1 MKYTRGE
8 AKEFT
13 AEHLK
18 GIWAANLTPF
28 AEDLSVDEAG
38 FRANLRHWIDDLGIA
53 GLFVCGKQAEFFSMS
68 LDERKRQFEIV
79 MEEVGGR
86 AARYYLFTTGAYRY
100 VVLDRSGDAREP
112 RTGCLFVYRSLA
124 RIRAEPIRRV
134 PSDTAAGSEAGS
146 CDIDIGAKIERWLAQ
161 PE

>member
-13 AEHLK
+13 AENLR

-28 AEDLSVDEAG
+28 SEDLSVDEAG

-79 MEEVGGR
+79 MEEVGDR
-86 AARYYLFTTGAYRY
+86 AGTMLSCSDENIDT
-100 VVLDRSGDAREP
+100 VLDLAKLAPEARRLFEALPQGPATLSPEALGRTLLEP
-112 RTGCLFVYRSLA
+112 HPSWMT
-124 RIRAEPIRRV
+124 RIEVEWLRRY
-134 PSDTAAGSEAGS
+134 S
-146 CDIDIGAKIERWLAQ
+146 R
-161 PE
+161 